1 MKSGTALFL
10 ALVLLGGC
18 ESMGLDSRSVSS
30 SPEESKTTTASAESE
45 PEEGK
50 AATTSAESVPQPA
63 AEPAPAAGPRIAVLD
78 WSDYENERAG
88 HRQALIA
95 ASGQFLSVE
104 EVGYYMDVQKAQLRE
119 ILHDTD
125 IGLRHESDLI
135 VLSVAGGDG
144 FASNS
149 SRFSSAIE
157 TQLSLIAPILKE
169 FDKTHI
175 TVHGH
180 TDDAGESIYN
190 QELSVRRAMSVAR
203 FFADAGIAFERIAV
217 VGYGESSPIS
227 SNETPAGRAKNRRI
241 EIHIQAVVG

>member
-1 MKSGTALFL
+1 MKTGIALFF

-18 ESMGLDSRSVSS
+18 ESMGPDSRSGSS
-30 SPEESKTTTASAESE
+30 SPQASEPATASIESE
-45 PEEGK
+45 P
-50 AATTSAESVPQPA
+50 QPT

-78 WSDYENERAG
+78 WSDYENERAE
-88 HRQALIA
+88 HRQALL
-95 ASGQFLSVE
+95 ASSRQFLSAE

-125 IGLRHESDLI
+125 IGLRHESGLI

-149 SRFSSAIE
+149 SRFSPAIE
-157 TQLSLIAPILKE
+157 AQLSLIAPILKE

-180 TDDAGESIYN
+180 TDDAGEATYN

-217 VGYGESSPIS
+217 VGYGESSPTS
-227 SNETPAGRAKNRRI
+227 SNKTPAGRAKNRRI